1 MFDHTNMC
9 GQTMGTN
16 KGEII
21 SKCTVIF
28 PLSRKRKGREH
39 LGTHGDFKEHGKTFL
54 QTVW

>member
-16 KGEII
+16 KGVII